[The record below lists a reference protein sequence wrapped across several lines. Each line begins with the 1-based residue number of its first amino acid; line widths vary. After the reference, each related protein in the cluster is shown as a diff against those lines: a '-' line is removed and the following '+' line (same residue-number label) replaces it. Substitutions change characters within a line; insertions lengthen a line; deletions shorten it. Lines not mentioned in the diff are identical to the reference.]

1 MAVLGLWVI
10 RVLGGELVLCFFLGF
25 GFFRICEMGF
35 FFFFFLGFTKLGFLK
50 QLLGLVC

>member
-10 RVLGGELVLCFFLGF
+10 RVLGGELVLCFYLGF

-35 FFFFFLGFTKLGFLK
+35 FFWLHKVGFFEAVVGFS
-50 QLLGLVC
+50 LLM

>member
-25 GFFRICEMGF
+25 GFFRICEMGGF
-35 FFFFFLGFTKLGFLK
+35 FIFGFTKLGFLK